1 MNTIKLLNLIPY
13 TFLNPLI
20 LLAYFVVFSEDGV
33 LHHLKLKPFYDLG
46 GNCQR
51 INIAV
56 YLGFCVIASITFIA
70 FKLLVLLPLA
80 STPLTAL
87 DITLVQ
93 PGWRWLVAYVATAFT
108 LSALTSRHGM
118 EGNVAGFIFAPFIF
132 LSSLL
137 LALTHV
143 QWLLAE
149 VI

>member
-1 MNTIKLLNLIPY
+1 MDTIKLLNLIPY

-51 INIAV
+51 INLAV

-87 DITLVQ
+87 DITLVK
-93 PGWRWLVAYVATAFT
+93 PGWRWLIAYVVTAIT
-108 LSALTSRHGM
+108 LGTLASRNGM
-118 EGNVAGFIFAPFIF
+118 EGNIAGFIFAPFIF
-132 LSSLL
+132 ISSLL
-137 LALTHV
+137 LTLAHV